1 MVTSHFTA
9 SQVTSFLM
17 ALKSLVRPHSVVY
30 TGLFR
35 RSSSIV
41 NIMEVGKPMQIITE
55 GTATMHYDPKEVVFY
70 NKVQVLNRD
79 LSIQVIKLYS
89 ETVRQEKMAKLEK
102 RRARNKDKTDTPSG
116 STDPIVDDI
125 AGITILDA
133 LAASGLRS
141 IRYLKEIPDVKH
153 LTINDLLPAAT
164 DLARDNCQRNHVDM
178 SKVIISNQDATALM
192 YTHRDPTQQYDVIDL
207 DPYGSAVPFLDGAVQ
222 AVRDGGLLCVTC
234 TDMTAL
240 AGAYPEVC
248 FAKYQSL
255 PVKAK
260 YGHEMALRILL
271 HSIDSTANRYV
282 YMCDMYV
289 YGYGSRHMWCT
300 YTYT

>member
-1 MVTSHFTA
+1 
-9 SQVTSFLM
+9 
-17 ALKSLVRPHSVVY
+17 
-30 TGLFR
+30 
-35 RSSSIV
+35 
-41 NIMEVGKPMQIITE
+41 MEAEKPMKIITE

-89 ETVRQEKMAKLEK
+89 ETLREEKRLRIEKKLAKL
-102 RRARNKDKTDTPSG
+102 KDRTDLPASAHASVETN
-116 STDPIVDDI
+116 D
-125 AGITILDA
+125 GITILDA

-164 DLARDNCQRNHVDM
+164 DLAKDNCQRNDVDM

-192 YTHRDPTQQYDVIDL
+192 YTHRDPSQQYDVIDL

-248 FAKYQSL
+248 FAKYQSM

-271 HSIDSTANRYV
+271 HSIDSTAN
-282 YMCDMYV
+282 
-289 YGYGSRHMWCT
+289 
-300 YTYT
+300 